1 MSIDLKRPKQGPMW
15 KFNLLRGKGMSLMW
29 NLRSHMLGVIKLKED
44 SSRPKIKLMG
54 PKTKKRW
61 DLAGKKGGKR
71 MQRFVCYLFMFYY
84 YLSISNEIRLQTF
97 LKNSKFSLQNVDS
110 RGRVGRPSLYLSQV
124 WSTRDANFVCFSF
137 ILYK

>member
-1 MSIDLKRPKQGPMW
+1 
-15 KFNLLRGKGMSLMW
+15 
-29 NLRSHMLGVIKLKED
+29 
-44 SSRPKIKLMG
+44 MG

-84 YLSISNEIRLQTF
+84 YLSISNGIRLQTF
-97 LKNSKFSLQNVDS
+97 FKNSKFSLQNVDL

-124 WSTRDANFVCFSF
+124 WSTRETHGKLKKIGRVLADSRQTKVNCSYFSRLKAN
-137 ILYK
+137 

>member
-1 MSIDLKRPKQGPMW
+1 MQ
-15 KFNLLRGKGMSLMW
+15 
-29 NLRSHMLGVIKLKED
+29 GVIKLKED

-61 DLAGKKGGKR
+61 DLVGKKGGKR

-84 YLSISNEIRLQTF
+84 YLSISNGIRLQTF
-97 LKNSKFSLQNVDS
+97 FKNSKFSLQNVDL

-124 WSTRDANFVCFSF
+124 WSTRVSHFCREPKIKNSKYVEMQKQMSLSFLIRQRFSSCHCESD
-137 ILYK
+137 ITC